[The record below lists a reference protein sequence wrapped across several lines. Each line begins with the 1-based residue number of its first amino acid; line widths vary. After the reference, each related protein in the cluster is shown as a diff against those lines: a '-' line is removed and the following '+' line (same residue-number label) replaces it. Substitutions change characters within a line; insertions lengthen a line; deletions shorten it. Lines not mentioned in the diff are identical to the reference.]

1 MEIQSWKTAINRKF
15 PSAPLLR
22 GIFFDLKKE
31 DTVLDYGCGYGFDVK
46 YLQLAGY
53 TVEGY
58 DKYHTP
64 YKFTQLSKGLYNKV
78 ICSYVIN
85 VIPTIQERLDV
96 LNKLNYFSSDNAT
109 IYITI
114 RLRDRQ
120 MRRVIPAYDGVITS
134 KKTFQKYYIEEEFLE
149 LLREVFKTE
158 NIRFKKIGSD
168 NLMAIV
174 EKQ

>member
-22 GIFFDLKKE
+22 GFFFDLNKE
-31 DTVLDYGCGYGFDVK
+31 DTILDYGCGYGFDVTF
-46 YLQLAGY
+46 LQLKGFD
-53 TVEGY
+53 VEGY
-58 DKYHTP
+58 DSYHTP
-64 YKFTQLSKGLYNKV
+64 YRFAQLSKGYYNKV

-85 VIPTIQERLDV
+85 VIPTVEERIDV
-96 LNKLNYFSSDNAT
+96 LNKLNYFSTEDAT

-114 RLRDRQ
+114 RLRDRK
-120 MRRVIPAYDGVITS
+120 IKNYIEAYDGIITS
-134 KKTFQKYYIEEEFLE
+134 KKTFQKFYTQEEFLE
-149 LLREVFKTE
+149 FLRKVFKTE
-158 NIRFKKIGSD
+158 NIRFKKIGQD